1 MRKNKRFLVL
11 AAMLLAVACAA
22 TFMVGS
28 AVAADEDV
36 ASITVKIGDAE
47 AQTAYSFAAA
57 MELVKA
63 ADADAVKV
71 ITLGEGVVDAV
82 DANTFRIETPNLT
95 IAGAGAD
102 KTVIRTGDFAIS
114 GQAGVLI
121 AADNVTLKD
130 LAVVSN
136 NPGASGAAVKVTKIG
151 TAEELP
157 AVKNVTISNVSL
169 KTVEAGYGL
178 NLHGV
183 EGAVVTNVT
192 IESSKKASVSIASA
206 ADVKIDALTT
216 GANDWNCDIYFPYNP
231 NNEAAYGKAN
241 EVTFGELTLANGVI
255 SSERASD
262 AMGGA
267 DSLTFAEGSDMT
279 TIYNGDGT
287 YVIVDSENAAVAGA
301 VLNETTDV
309 YYADIQSAIDAAK
322 AGDVIAI
329 PAGEFTGNLTVDV
342 AVTLK
347 GAGADKTTIKFDKT
361 MRGSGVEYFGGRI
374 AYPTIYAT
382 ADVTIEGLTIAGPT
396 DEHHG
401 IDGILAKAALTVK
414 DVVITDIRCTADGGE
429 ICGVQY
435 GRPILVDGEGD
446 VSLVNVEI
454 KKFQKQAIDLNTTG
468 DITIRSVT
476 ITGAGEQAIIAQNGI
491 ILRKGNAVIDDV
503 TISGLIYNADNEW
516 KNCSEAIDLSADAT
530 ATVTNTTFENVD
542 NNYGVWDEAV
552 MTITE
557 GNIVYKVTASS
568 DEDSY
573 GDKEPIAVFATG
585 ITLDKT
591 TAELEVGGKLT
602 LAATL
607 APENVTDKTLVWTS
621 SDETIA
627 TVKDGEVTALKAG
640 EVTITVKNGDVE
652 ATCTITVKAA
662 ATSSEDEST
671 ASTDE
676 SSAPAASSEG
686 ESETPSTSDSSAT
699 FVALMLLVAA
709 AGAVAMI
716 LRKRTTD
723 K

>member
-1 MRKNKRFLVL
+1 M
-11 AAMLLAVACAA
+11 
-22 TFMVGS
+22 
-28 AVAADEDV
+28 
-36 ASITVKIGDAE
+36 
-47 AQTAYSFAAA
+47 
-57 MELVKA
+57 
-63 ADADAVKV
+63 
-71 ITLGEGVVDAV
+71 
-82 DANTFRIETPNLT
+82 
-95 IAGAGAD
+95 
-102 KTVIRTGDFAIS
+102 
-114 GQAGVLI
+114 
-121 AADNVTLKD
+121 
-130 LAVVSN
+130 
-136 NPGASGAAVKVTKIG
+136 
-151 TAEELP
+151 
-157 AVKNVTISNVSL
+157 
-169 KTVEAGYGL
+169 
-178 NLHGV
+178 
-183 EGAVVTNVT
+183 
-192 IESSKKASVSIASA
+192 
-206 ADVKIDALTT
+206 
-216 GANDWNCDIYFPYNP
+216 
-231 NNEAAYGKAN
+231 
-241 EVTFGELTLANGVI
+241 
-255 SSERASD
+255 
-262 AMGGA
+262 
-267 DSLTFAEGSDMT
+267 
-279 TIYNGDGT
+279 
-287 YVIVDSENAAVAGA
+287 
-301 VLNETTDV
+301 
-309 YYADIQSAIDAAK
+309 
-322 AGDVIAI
+322 
-329 PAGEFTGNLTVDV
+329 
-342 AVTLK
+342 
-347 GAGADKTTIKFDKT
+347 
-361 MRGSGVEYFGGRI
+361 
-374 AYPTIYAT
+374 
-382 ADVTIEGLTIAGPT
+382 
-396 DEHHG
+396 
-401 IDGILAKAALTVK
+401 
-414 DVVITDIRCTADGGE
+414 
-429 ICGVQY
+429 QY

-468 DITIRSVT
+468 DITIQSVT

-491 ILRKGNAVIDDV
+491 ILRKGSAVIDDV

-516 KNCSEAIDLSADAT
+516 KNCSEGIDLSADAT

-573 GDKEPIAVFATG
+573 GDKEQIAVLATG

-662 ATSSEDEST
+662 TVSSEDEST

-676 SSAPAASSEG
+676 SSAPASSEG

-716 LRKRTTD
+716 LRRRTTD

>member
-1 MRKNKRFLVL
+1 MCKSKRFLMLAAMVL
-11 AAMLLAVACAA
+11 AAACVA

-28 AVAADEDV
+28 AVAADT
-36 ASITVKIGDAE
+36 AAGISVKIGDAE
-47 AQTAYSFAAA
+47 AETVDSFAAA
-57 MELVKA
+57 MEKVKA
-63 ADADAVKV
+63 ADADAAKV
-71 ITLGEGVVDAV
+71 ITLGEGTVSAADV
-82 DANTFRIETPNLT
+82 NTFRIETPNLT
-95 IAGAGAD
+95 IAGAGVD
-102 KTVIRTGDFAIS
+102 KTVINTGDFAIS

-121 AADNVTLKD
+121 AADNVTVRD

-136 NPGASGAAVKVTKIG
+136 NPGASGAAIKVTKIG

-157 AVKNVTISNVSL
+157 AVKNVTIANVSV
-169 KTVEAGYGL
+169 KTIEAGFGL

-183 EGAVVTNVT
+183 EGATVTNVT
-192 IESSKKASVSIASA
+192 VESSKKASVSIASA
-206 ADVKIDALTT
+206 SDVEIDQLTT
-216 GANDWNCDIYFPYNP
+216 GTNDWNCDIYFPYNAA
-231 NNEAAYGKAN
+231 NVAAYGKAS

-255 SSERASD
+255 SSERTSD
-262 AMGGA
+262 ATGGE
-267 DSLTFAEGSDMT
+267 DTLTFGEDFDMT
-279 TIYNGDGT
+279 TIYKGDGT
-287 YVIVDSENAAVAGA
+287 YVIVDSESEAVAGA
-301 VLNETTDV
+301 ILNETTGA
-309 YYADIQSAIDAAK
+309 YYADIQSAIDTAN

-329 PAGEFTGNLTVDV
+329 PEGEFSGNLTVDV

-361 MRGSGVEYFGGRI
+361 MRGTGVEYFDGRI

-414 DVVITDIRCTADGGE
+414 NVVITDIRCTADGAE

-435 GRPILVDGEGD
+435 GRPIMVDGEGD
-446 VSLVNVEI
+446 VTIENVEI

-476 ITGAGEQAIIAQNGI
+476 ITGAGEQGIIAQNGI
-491 ILRKGNAVIDDV
+491 VLRKGNAVIDDV
-503 TISGLIYNADNEW
+503 KISGLIYNADNEW
-516 KNCSEAIDLSADAT
+516 KICSEGLDLSAEAT

-542 NNYGVWDEAV
+542 NNYGVWDDAV

-568 DEDSY
+568 DGNSY
-573 GDKEPIAVFATG
+573 GDKEQIAVLATG

-607 APENVTDKTLVWTS
+607 SPENVTDKTLVWTS

-652 ATCTITVKAA
+652 ATCTVTVKAA
-662 ATSSEDEST
+662 STPSEDESSAVSET
-671 ASTDE
+671 CSEDE
-676 SSAPAASSEG
+676 SS
-686 ESETPSTSDSSAT
+686 TPSTSDSSLT

-716 LRKRTTD
+716 LRKRTAD
-723 K
+723 R